1 VKKEEGALLD
11 LIWASSNSPDS
22 AVFFLLSGKRQV
34 FLLPQVGIPSLG
46 NTQNCS
52 VIQTARN
59 IIKDQSIVKFV

>member
-1 VKKEEGALLD
+1 
-11 LIWASSNSPDS
+11 
-22 AVFFLLSGKRQV
+22 
-34 FLLPQVGIPSLG
+34 LG